1 MDPLTVIIAGLIGL
15 MVGSFLNVVA
25 ARVPRGQSIVSPG
38 SACPTCCHPV
48 RPWDNVPLI
57 SWVLLRGRCRDCSE
71 RISAR
76 YPAIEALTGA
86 LWAGA
91 VLRFGLSYEAGVV
104 IVLLSGLVVLSAI
117 DIEFR
122 IIPNKI
128 LLPLIAL
135 VLAAQLVIAPDRW
148 LEFGLAGLAA
158 AGYLYAAALIKPGG
172 MGMGDV
178 KLALL
183 LGVGLGA
190 TVAVAML
197 VGIIVA
203 ALVGIGIVLARG
215 AAGRKVRIPLAPF
228 LSAGAVVAVFW
239 GAAIQD
245 SYLGL
250 FTS

>member
-1 MDPLTVIIAGLIGL
+1 MGLLSVIVAGLCGL

-25 ARVPRGQSIVSPG
+25 ARVPRGQSILSPA
-38 SACPTCCHPV
+38 SACPHCGHAV
-48 RPWDNVPLI
+48 RPWDNIPLV
-57 SWVLLRGRCRDCSE
+57 SWALLGGRCRDCQGG
-71 RISAR
+71 ISAR
-76 YPAIEALTGA
+76 YPAIEAITGL

-91 VLRFGLSYEAGVV
+91 VMRFGITWEAGVM

-128 LLPLIAL
+128 LLPLIVL
-135 VLAAQLVIAPDRW
+135 VLVAQLVITPDRW
-148 LEFGLAGLAA
+148 LELGIAALGA
-158 AGYLYAAALIKPGG
+158 AGYLYLAALIKPGG

-197 VGIIVA
+197 IGIIAAACVGVA
-203 ALVGIGIVLARG
+203 IVLVQG
-215 AAGRKVRIPLAPF
+215 AAGRRVRIPLAPY
-228 LSAGAVVAVFW
+228 LSAGAVVAAFW
-239 GAAIQD
+239 GGAIQD

-250 FTS
+250 FG